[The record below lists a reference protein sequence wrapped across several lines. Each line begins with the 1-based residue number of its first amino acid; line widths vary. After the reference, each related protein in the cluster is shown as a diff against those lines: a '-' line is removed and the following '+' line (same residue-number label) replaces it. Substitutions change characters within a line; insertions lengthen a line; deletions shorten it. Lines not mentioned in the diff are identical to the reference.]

1 MKYELL
7 SAFPGTGKT
16 EGLSDRP
23 SIAQWWDVA
32 GSGFIPEHSRSPAQ
46 HRMTPSLSRPLKKL
60 GSWKNAADV
69 GEKAAQEIFTLLT
82 GFSQIPIKRNP
93 TTRNNLSLGPTPQM
107 LPEWTL
113 RFPHHKIICF
123 RRPSL
128 ASGIQPWNP
137 PGALRMVLM
146 TLPSGSSCLGLCQE
160 CTSKDY
166 STRRVLRMWW
176 D

>member
-16 EGLSDRP
+16 EGLSDWP

-46 HRMTPSLSRPLKKL
+46 HQMTLLAGLKE
-60 GSWKNAADV
+60 A
-69 GEKAAQEIFTLLT
+69 GELEKCRTWGKAAQEIFTPPHQ
-82 GFSQIPIKRNP
+82 FSQIPIKRNP
-93 TTRNNLSLGPTPQM
+93 TTRNNLSLGPDPQM

-113 RFPHHKIICF
+113 RFPHHKIIQVLE
-123 RRPSL
+123 RPSL
-128 ASGIQPWNP
+128 ASGTQPRNP